1 MKDLTERQLIDEL
14 IRRNNERLE
23 NSQVH
28 WTNHW
33 RLQEHLYEAGKI
45 IAEWDGREA
54 ELKRNPPTGLK

>member
-14 IRRNNERLE
+14 IRRNNDRLD

-33 RLQEHLYEAGKI
+33 RLRDHLYAAGKI
-45 IAEWDGREA
+45 IAEWDGRE
-54 ELKRNPPTGLK
+54 ESIKRNPPTNSK